1 MEAAQIDSD
10 SYDPLQYDLYR
21 AGDPACVYHLTRW
34 PLSEGRGRFGEF
46 PLVVVREYFRGQ
58 GYAVLASEPRLPNA
72 EGFILVSY
80 PRKRRAADPAYQRME
95 AIFGSA
101 ALAELNASSDA
112 AKVRWTGNAAGG
124 DPDLFVFGANQPD
137 DRFFVEVKHHDQ
149 LTTKQLVTFPL
160 IDKLCPIFVARLIVD
175 RYLPAGTPTR
185 ACSRPATKSSG
196 GRLMPDR

>member
-1 MEAAQIDSD
+1 MTSSQWKPRKSILIP
-10 SYDPLQYDLYR
+10 YDPLQYDLYR
-21 AGDPACVYHLTRW
+21 AGDPACVYHPTRW
-34 PLSEGRGRFGEF
+34 PLSEGRGRFGGF

-112 AKVRWTGNAAGG
+112 AKVRWG
-124 DPDLFVFGANQPD
+124 
-137 DRFFVEVKHHDQ
+137 
-149 LTTKQLVTFPL
+149 
-160 IDKLCPIFVARLIVD
+160 
-175 RYLPAGTPTR
+175 
-185 ACSRPATKSSG
+185 PATPPGETLTCSSLEPTSPTIG
-196 GRLMPDR
+196 SSSRSSTTTN